1 MNNVKFQFSNYLK
14 TEKPFHFGL
23 YFSNYVFTKTNW
35 HFDYKNV
42 IQKNTFEIL
51 FYTIPNSN
59 AKRN

>member
-42 IQKNTFEIL
+42 I
-51 FYTIPNSN
+51 
-59 AKRN
+59 